1 MKTLLEDLWDNYQV
15 EKSETLQ
22 GDRKNLHHEVS
33 EKTNVFHD
41 TLNDKQ
47 LKLFEELNEAVNQY
61 QQLSDKECFFDGVHF
76 GITLIIEALK
86 T

>member
-15 EKSETLQ
+15 EKSEELK
-22 GDRKNLHHEVS
+22 GERKALHHEVS
-33 EKTNVFHD
+33 EKANAFVD

-47 LKLFEELNEAVNQY
+47 QKLFEELEEAQHNY
-61 QQLSDKECFFDGVHF
+61 QMFSDKECFFDGVHF